1 MVSVLFVM
9 NIDLAQFSTPFAS
22 VTDEGCFGQE
32 ENEVLFSMHTVFRI
46 ELITPM
52 SDNSRLVLVHL
63 NLVSDRDNDLRQ
75 FIEYIRQKTFSDASR
90 SIRLGTVL
98 WKMSK
103 SAKAREV
110 FEMLLRQKTEENVKA
125 PIYHQ
130 IGLMKQEQGE
140 YAQAIRYY
148 ERSIEMKEKQTP
160 HYALSLAASYS
171 NIGLVYDSMGDY
183 SNFESTFVF

>member
-1 MVSVLFVM
+1 
-9 NIDLAQFSTPFAS
+9 
-22 VTDEGCFGQE
+22 
-32 ENEVLFSMHTVFRI
+32 
-46 ELITPM
+46 
-52 SDNSRLVLVHL
+52 
-63 NLVSDRDNDLRQ
+63 
-75 FIEYIRQKTFSDASR
+75 
-90 SIRLGTVL
+90 
-98 WKMSK
+98 MSK
-103 SAKAREV
+103 SAKALEV